1 MELCSLTNLRSLHL
15 RNNQL
20 TGPVPPCLSDMRN
33 LQLLDLTNNQLNY
46 LIPETFCQIPLMNEL
61 LLGYNKFTGEIPSCF
76 GSMPSVTHLILHGNQ
91 LDGTIPT
98 TLCQMSSLLSLDVG
112 SNLLDGQ
119 IPSCIGTIPF
129 LQGLD
134 LSDNF
139 FTGSLPA
146 ELSGLSKTLRVL
158 SLNDNEL
165 MGDPSDRFNE
175 LVQLRV
181 LFAANNN
188 FTFIVNSSF
197 LKNTVSLKHLDVS
210 GNRKIS
216 GPFPQHLF
224 AHTSLVSL
232 DVSTNELTGRFP
244 ELIAANTALEILAVH
259 NNLMTGP
266 IASLISVSQLVH
278 LDLSKNQFTG
288 VIDSIGELHQL
299 QNIFLSENLF
309 DSAPI
314 PTSFKELVN
323 LQELSLRNTSRIGE
337 LFDPS
342 LDNWKAVKFI
352 DFGSNKLEGT
362 IPENYGY
369 LPFLQYLILND
380 NKLLDGDLPPTFQYS
395 TELVGIFLDGTLI
408 SPQTSIDVLCSLPNF
423 SNGKGGEEVFIVD

>member
-1 MELCSLTNLRSLHL
+1 M
-15 RNNQL
+15 
-20 TGPVPPCLSDMRN
+20 
-33 LQLLDLTNNQLNY
+33 
-46 LIPETFCQIPLMNEL
+46 
-61 LLGYNKFTGEIPSCF
+61 
-76 GSMPSVTHLILHGNQ
+76 
-91 LDGTIPT
+91 
-98 TLCQMSSLLSLDVG
+98 
-112 SNLLDGQ
+112 
-119 IPSCIGTIPF
+119 
-129 LQGLD
+129 
-134 LSDNF
+134 
-139 FTGSLPA
+139 
-146 ELSGLSKTLRVL
+146 
-158 SLNDNEL
+158 
-165 MGDPSDRFNE
+165 
-175 LVQLRV
+175 
-181 LFAANNN
+181 
-188 FTFIVNSSF
+188 
-197 LKNTVSLKHLDVS
+197 
-210 GNRKIS
+210 
-216 GPFPQHLF
+216 
-224 AHTSLVSL
+224 
-232 DVSTNELTGRFP
+232 
-244 ELIAANTALEILAVH
+244 
-259 NNLMTGP
+259 
-266 IASLISVSQLVH
+266 H

-323 LQELSLRNTSRIGE
+323 LQELSLRNTSRTGE

-423 SNGKGGEEVFIVD
+423 SNGKGGEEVFIVDCQGTCSNECSSCLCCDPADRSTCSNPYFNSFDIILDEVYRRSYNFYTVTETVESTFEDHI